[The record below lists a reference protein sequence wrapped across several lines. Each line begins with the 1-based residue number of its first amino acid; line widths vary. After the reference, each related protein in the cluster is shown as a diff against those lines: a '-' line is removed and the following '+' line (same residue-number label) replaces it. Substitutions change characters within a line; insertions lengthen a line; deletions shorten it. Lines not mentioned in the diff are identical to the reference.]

1 MRWSDW
7 DGAHHTNWQ
16 DPAVVLGEAKRGHRG
31 HQSIQRHTL
40 LIYGCRQPAWLRVH
54 FQQHR
59 ERYRDTQRRDL
70 LLLAQRLDPQYIPGK
85 RRAPWRSTHA
95 VILARAA
102 LAAGGG
108 ASSGHPSQDLGS
120 SSLRRSSLV
129 LTDCFYRTSSR
140 QDEMRQFR
148 TRRELFR
155 TRRFVFPRPAAPSS
169 LSHFQPYPA
178 WRFRIK
184 IEIRFRHQGP
194 GWAPLPG
201 WAPEQTSLWGR
212 KGKIDCGGGKV
223 R

>member
-1 MRWSDW
+1 VRWSDW

-129 LTDCFYRTSSR
+129 
-140 QDEMRQFR
+140 QDA
-148 TRRELFR
+148 TL
-155 TRRFVFPRPAAPSS
+155 RFPAACSTQQPFS
-169 LSHFQPYPA
+169 LSTISGLAVPDKDRDKIPA
-178 WRFRIK
+178 PRARLGASARLGTGADLIVG
-184 IEIRFRHQGP
+184 EER
-194 GWAPLPG
+194 
-201 WAPEQTSLWGR
+201 
-212 KGKIDCGGGKV
+212 
-223 R
+223 